1 MKKVLYT
8 KYNRARKPEFQ
19 IGTKIIETDGKK
31 YVSKFALRDEAI
43 QQIDSLEIESKKLQD
58 VFYNIRFD
66 EGKRVSKSE
75 IQFQYLEFTT
85 LGDKI
90 RDITDLESCIEK
102 LFDVRPEYIVPF
114 AETVE
119 FNKVFGHADK
129 LKGVDAL
136 SISNIDMIFDN
147 LFIDTENDKYICIDN
162 EWVFNFPVPVEFVKY
177 RMLHYLYTKNVL
189 KIPADYKEYDF
200 LKKFG
205 IAHINCMEKMEENF
219 QAYTIGDNSRYTDKY
234 IQKKVS
240 LNELIEQ
247 NKSSLEQK
255 RQTEEQNKMLTDKNH
270 ELIGQNRGAVE
281 IERVFEACKYEN
293 KKLNESIKDK
303 DVHIRNLE
311 AMLKI
316 QAQEKDTHI
325 RNLEAMLYNAKH
337 PVKVFYREKKHAF
350 GKKVRKILTLKG
362 YGKLELPNEE
372 KPLVSIIIPVYNEFD
387 YTYKC
392 VQSIINNVKGVS
404 YEVIIGDDESTDA
417 TRKISK
423 VIKNIRVNVN
433 ESDHGFLM
441 NCNCAAKLARGKYIV
456 FLNNDTLV
464 QENWLESLVTLIES
478 SNEIG
483 LVGSK
488 LIYPDG
494 KLQEAGGIIWSDG
507 TGWNYGRN
515 QDAGM
520 PEYNYVRECD
530 YISGASILISK
541 ELWNEIGGF
550 DERFKPAY
558 CEDSDLAFEVRKR
571 GYKVMYQPK
580 SVVIHFEGVS
590 NGTDLDAGL
599 KKYQVEN
606 NKKFKEKW
614 HDELHNQFKD
624 PQSLFCARERNHD
637 KKVILYVDHYVPTYD
652 KDAGSKTTFEY
663 IKMFL
668 SKGYIIKFLG
678 DNFAQMEPYT
688 SVLEQMGVEVL
699 YGPWYSD
706 HIYEWI
712 ENNKEHIDFAYLNR
726 PHISVKYIDFL
737 NEKTD
742 IKIIYYG
749 HDLHFL
755 RTAREAETTGNM
767 ELMGDSEAWKYKELS
782 VMKKASVSYY
792 PSEVEEKAIHEIDPS
807 VHVKAITAYVFD
819 KFIENYSYN
828 AKNRDGI
835 LFVGGFSH
843 HPNIDGVKWFVENV
857 YNIIRDK
864 QNIPFYIV
872 GSNAP
877 DEIKALD
884 GNGIVF
890 KGFVSDEELSD
901 IYKKC
906 KMVVVPLRYGAG
918 VKGKVIEA
926 IYNGIPIVTT
936 SVGAEGIK
944 NVEDVVCV
952 EDEPKQFAEKVL
964 ELYNDD
970 EQLESMGN
978 KSQQF
983 VKEYFSIDAVWKI
996 IEEDFT

>member
-1 MKKVLYT
+1 
-8 KYNRARKPEFQ
+8 
-19 IGTKIIETDGKK
+19 
-31 YVSKFALRDEAI
+31 
-43 QQIDSLEIESKKLQD
+43 
-58 VFYNIRFD
+58 
-66 EGKRVSKSE
+66 
-75 IQFQYLEFTT
+75 
-85 LGDKI
+85 
-90 RDITDLESCIEK
+90 
-102 LFDVRPEYIVPF
+102 
-114 AETVE
+114 
-119 FNKVFGHADK
+119 
-129 LKGVDAL
+129 
-136 SISNIDMIFDN
+136 
-147 LFIDTENDKYICIDN
+147 
-162 EWVFNFPVPVEFVKY
+162 
-177 RMLHYLYTKNVL
+177 
-189 KIPADYKEYDF
+189 
-200 LKKFG
+200 
-205 IAHINCMEKMEENF
+205 
-219 QAYTIGDNSRYTDKY
+219 
-234 IQKKVS
+234 
-240 LNELIEQ
+240 
-247 NKSSLEQK
+247 
-255 RQTEEQNKMLTDKNH
+255 
-270 ELIGQNRGAVE
+270 
-281 IERVFEACKYEN
+281 
-293 KKLNESIKDK
+293 
-303 DVHIRNLE
+303 
-311 AMLKI
+311 
-316 QAQEKDTHI
+316 
-325 RNLEAMLYNAKH
+325 
-337 PVKVFYREKKHAF
+337 
-350 GKKVRKILTLKG
+350 
-362 YGKLELPNEE
+362 
-372 KPLVSIIIPVYNEFD
+372 
-387 YTYKC
+387 
-392 VQSIINNVKGVS
+392 
-404 YEVIIGDDESTDA
+404 
-417 TRKISK
+417 
-423 VIKNIRVNVN
+423 
-433 ESDHGFLM
+433 
-441 NCNCAAKLARGKYIV
+441 
-456 FLNNDTLV
+456 
-464 QENWLESLVTLIES
+464 
-478 SNEIG
+478 
-483 LVGSK
+483 
-488 LIYPDG
+488 
-494 KLQEAGGIIWSDG
+494 
-507 TGWNYGRN
+507 
-515 QDAGM
+515 
-520 PEYNYVRECD
+520 
-530 YISGASILISK
+530 
-541 ELWNEIGGF
+541 
-550 DERFKPAY
+550 
-558 CEDSDLAFEVRKR
+558 
-571 GYKVMYQPK
+571 MYQPK

-792 PSEVEEKAIHEIDPS
+792 PSGVEEKAIHEIDPS

-819 KFIENYSYN
+819 KFIENYSYD
-828 AKNRDGI
+828 AKDREGI

-857 YNIIRDK
+857 YNLIRDK

-906 KMVVVPLRYGAG
+906 RMVVVPLRYGAG

-983 VKEYFSIDAVWKI
+983 VKEYFSTDAVWKI

>member
-1 MKKVLYT
+1 M
-8 KYNRARKPEFQ
+8 
-19 IGTKIIETDGKK
+19 
-31 YVSKFALRDEAI
+31 
-43 QQIDSLEIESKKLQD
+43 
-58 VFYNIRFD
+58 
-66 EGKRVSKSE
+66 
-75 IQFQYLEFTT
+75 
-85 LGDKI
+85 
-90 RDITDLESCIEK
+90 
-102 LFDVRPEYIVPF
+102 
-114 AETVE
+114 
-119 FNKVFGHADK
+119 
-129 LKGVDAL
+129 
-136 SISNIDMIFDN
+136 
-147 LFIDTENDKYICIDN
+147 
-162 EWVFNFPVPVEFVKY
+162 
-177 RMLHYLYTKNVL
+177 
-189 KIPADYKEYDF
+189 
-200 LKKFG
+200 
-205 IAHINCMEKMEENF
+205 
-219 QAYTIGDNSRYTDKY
+219 
-234 IQKKVS
+234 
-240 LNELIEQ
+240 
-247 NKSSLEQK
+247 
-255 RQTEEQNKMLTDKNH
+255 
-270 ELIGQNRGAVE
+270 
-281 IERVFEACKYEN
+281 
-293 KKLNESIKDK
+293 
-303 DVHIRNLE
+303 
-311 AMLKI
+311 
-316 QAQEKDTHI
+316 
-325 RNLEAMLYNAKH
+325 
-337 PVKVFYREKKHAF
+337 
-350 GKKVRKILTLKG
+350 
-362 YGKLELPNEE
+362 
-372 KPLVSIIIPVYNEFD
+372 
-387 YTYKC
+387 
-392 VQSIINNVKGVS
+392 
-404 YEVIIGDDESTDA
+404 
-417 TRKISK
+417 
-423 VIKNIRVNVN
+423 
-433 ESDHGFLM
+433 
-441 NCNCAAKLARGKYIV
+441 
-456 FLNNDTLV
+456 
-464 QENWLESLVTLIES
+464 
-478 SNEIG
+478 
-483 LVGSK
+483 
-488 LIYPDG
+488 
-494 KLQEAGGIIWSDG
+494 
-507 TGWNYGRN
+507 
-515 QDAGM
+515 
-520 PEYNYVRECD
+520 
-530 YISGASILISK
+530 
-541 ELWNEIGGF
+541 
-550 DERFKPAY
+550 
-558 CEDSDLAFEVRKR
+558 
-571 GYKVMYQPK
+571 
-580 SVVIHFEGVS
+580 
-590 NGTDLDAGL
+590 
-599 KKYQVEN
+599 
-606 NKKFKEKW
+606 
-614 HDELHNQFKD
+614 
-624 PQSLFCARERNHD
+624 
-637 KKVILYVDHYVPTYD
+637 DHYVPTYD

-767 ELMGDSEAWKYKELS
+767 ELLGESEAWKYKELS

-819 KFIENYSYN
+819 KFIENYSYD
-828 AKNRDGI
+828 AKDREGI

-857 YNIIRDK
+857 YNLIRDK

-970 EQLESMGN
+970 EQLEGMGN

-983 VKEYFSIDAVWKI
+983 VKEYFSTDAVWKI